1 MNENIMLMITG
12 YLRQRSAHR
21 RRRRKLILE
30 FLNSLKRREK
40 YIQSAILLK
49 SELENS
55 IQKPRIRTCR
65 RLPRNTGW
73 WETVSTR
80 YSEKRFKKNFR
91 VSKET
96 FRFLA
101 GELEALERES
111 VAEDP
116 ISVEERLAI
125 TLYRLGRG
133 SYYHTISEMSGIAES
148 TICRIVPEVCGEL
161 VQKLWATYVRFP
173 ESELEFTEKLQDMK
187 SLWHFGY
194 AFCAAD
200 GSHLP
205 IKLPE
210 GGDEARKSYRC
221 FKNFYS
227 IVLMAMVDANLRFI
241 WASCGF
247 PGNSHDSTIFQST
260 QKYSNIVSG
269 DVLPEV
275 IQYVD
280 GDVNYPVPPIVLG
293 DSAFP
298 LQTWLLK
305 PYGDAV
311 PSKKQRYFNYRL
323 SRARIVSECPF
334 GQLKGRFRILHRR
347 CESSNDIHKIV
358 ALACVLLHNICIA
371 KGDLIPTKSDLS
383 LDENGER
390 LPSVEVRNVLHMIQG
405 VNDHASPSGK
415 QIRNRIS
422 DEFWKEHQAVDAGN

>member
-1 MNENIMLMITG
+1 MLMITG

-133 SYYHTISEMSGIAES
+133 SYYSRVPNSRGGVFSENPIFFHQFHLIKTPPFYDFVS
-148 TICRIVPEVCGEL
+148 EV
-161 VQKLWATYVRFP
+161 VDLWSLSYTN
-173 ESELEFTEKLQDMK
+173 SSKIH
-187 SLWHFGY
+187 LWH
-194 AFCAAD
+194 
-200 GSHLP
+200 
-205 IKLPE
+205 
-210 GGDEARKSYRC
+210 
-221 FKNFYS
+221 
-227 IVLMAMVDANLRFI
+227 
-241 WASCGF
+241 
-247 PGNSHDSTIFQST
+247 
-260 QKYSNIVSG
+260 
-269 DVLPEV
+269 
-275 IQYVD
+275 
-280 GDVNYPVPPIVLG
+280 
-293 DSAFP
+293 
-298 LQTWLLK
+298 
-305 PYGDAV
+305 
-311 PSKKQRYFNYRL
+311 
-323 SRARIVSECPF
+323 
-334 GQLKGRFRILHRR
+334 
-347 CESSNDIHKIV
+347 
-358 ALACVLLHNICIA
+358 
-371 KGDLIPTKSDLS
+371 
-383 LDENGER
+383 
-390 LPSVEVRNVLHMIQG
+390 
-405 VNDHASPSGK
+405 
-415 QIRNRIS
+415 
-422 DEFWKEHQAVDAGN
+422 